1 MPRGSGLWPGNTK
14 AQVKYR
20 KRVRGELERAADGDP
35 VAKGKLKRTRREA
48 ERKAQVGRPTMKV
61 GLLAATRQWRRR
73 GVANF
78 ATPSVRG
85 QVGAEALAALAALA
99 KAAEWTRGTTLSGH
113 ASPQMR
119 RFVAGVP
126 ASVTGAL
133 QKVAGGKIKLVTS
146 DLIKVDASCCTE
158 KKLWRHNEQHPQA
171 PPMYQQRYY
180 FAPSRRYLICLLFQ

>member
-1 MPRGSGLWPGNTK
+1 MPSAVCADPSRTPQTPRYVCPSPHGDARRSFHPSTPPSPRVSGFDTYGWEKMPRGSGLWPGNTK
-14 AQVKYR
+14 LQVKYR

-99 KAAEWTRGTTLSGH
+99 KAVTWKQGTTVSGH

-119 RFVAGVP
+119 RRVPLVP
-126 ASVTGAL
+126 ARTGAS
-133 QKVAGGKIKLVTS
+133 KI
-146 DLIKVDASCCTE
+146 
-158 KKLWRHNEQHPQA
+158 
-171 PPMYQQRYY
+171 
-180 FAPSRRYLICLLFQ
+180 